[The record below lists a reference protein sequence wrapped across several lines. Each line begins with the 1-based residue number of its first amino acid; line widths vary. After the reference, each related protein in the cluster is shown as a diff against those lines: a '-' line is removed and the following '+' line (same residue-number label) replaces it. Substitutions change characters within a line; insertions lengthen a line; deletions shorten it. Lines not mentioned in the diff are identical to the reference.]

1 MYAALKFYKCSTPK
15 LQPLIAVLSMKG
27 SEPEIM
33 LGVTEQTVY
42 MLEFWSHD

>member
-27 SEPEIM
+27 SEPEWAKQHTMNI
-33 LGVTEQTVY
+33 G
-42 MLEFWSHD
+42 W